1 GFGTLAEYV
10 FAVNLHIDQLVVHS
24 RAGPHPGR
32 PSPLTAL
39 ALTLLAA
46 AVLIFDSRPAA
57 RARPSEWLVLLA
69 GFIALAG
76 LTGEILGL
84 GTVYRLGLVSVIR
97 VAVPPAL
104 GLVLLSL
111 GLMAVTPDA
120 GFIAVLPAPPPAAG
134 PRTRL

>member
-84 GTVYRLGLVSVIR
+84 GTVYRLGHVSGIG
-97 VAVPPAL
+97 VAVPSAL
-104 GLVLLSL
+104 SLLVLSL
-111 GLMAVTPDA
+111 GFLLSTPDA
-120 GFIAVLPAPPPAAG
+120 GFMAAATPPPPARGLVPA
-134 PRTRL
+134 P